1 MDSNNL
7 NISSIE
13 SFFEVLLD
21 KKVTSNLFF
30 TNLPNTID
38 SSWADLVVVDCANS
52 IQDLDAFGRG
62 SVLIWLYAK
71 PLSSGRK
78 NVAVLNKLE
87 IALNKAIKSNINP
100 NYGVIRVG
108 EFADYDTDA
117 KMHCNIVQL
126 RLIIT

>member
-1 MDSNNL
+1 MDSNKL

-13 SFFEVLLD
+13 SFFQELLD

-30 TNLPNTID
+30 TTLPNNIN
-38 SSWADLVVVDCANS
+38 SSWSEIVVVDCANS

-62 SVLIWLYAK
+62 SVLVWLYAK

-87 IALNKAIKSNINP
+87 IALNEAIKSNINP
-100 NYGVIRVG
+100 DYGVIRIG
-108 EFADYDTDA
+108 EFADYDSDA